1 MNGKGFFSNFVCTM
15 FDFYGGMF
23 RLTFFLPFVLLQVN
37 TRTRKSI
44 LCSDGMMKHA
54 LSDLSLLSEV
64 DCQKNTY
71 PITKHKQIVKITF
84 HRHGTYQGKD
94 FWNILMKTLSSTL
107 RSQNHLLRKLPELL
121 GTRTQCRDNQF

>member
-37 TRTRKSI
+37 TRSSI

-64 DCQKNTY
+64 EICMYTNK
-71 PITKHKQIVKITF
+71 
-84 HRHGTYQGKD
+84 
-94 FWNILMKTLSSTL
+94 
-107 RSQNHLLRKLPELL
+107 
-121 GTRTQCRDNQF
+121 

>member
-23 RLTFFLPFVLLQVN
+23 RLTFFLPFVLLQVK
-37 TRTRKSI
+37 TGTRKSI
-44 LCSDGMMKHA
+44 LCSDRIKKYS
-54 LSDLSLLSEV
+54 LSILWICLMSEP
-64 DCQKNTY
+64 K
-71 PITKHKQIVKITF
+71 IVIITF
-84 HRHGTYQGKD
+84 CRHGIYQGKD

-121 GTRTQCRDNQF
+121 GTRTHCRDNQF